1 MIRAENLGKA
11 YPSRTGRP
19 KWVFRNLNFTIPTNA
34 NVGII
39 GRNGAGKSTLLRL
52 IAGSDRPSEGDVY
65 RDVRVSW
72 PIGFGGGLQGSL
84 TGRQNAQF
92 VCRVQGREED
102 SEKILADIKEF
113 TGIGDNFDEPVKTYS
128 DGMKARIKFA
138 MSLAF
143 DFDVYLTDEI
153 TSVGDTGFK
162 RKAGERF
169 REMVGKAGLI
179 MVSHSEGQLRDYCTS
194 GILLENGEAQWFDDI
209 GDALKAYGKTMH
221 K

>member
-1 MIRAENLGKA
+1 MIRVENLGKA
-11 YPSRTGRP
+11 YPSRTGKP
-19 KWVFRNLNFTIPTNA
+19 KWVFRNLNFEIPTNA

-52 IAGSDRPSEGDVY
+52 IAGSDRPTEGQVV
-65 RDVRVSW
+65 RDARVSW
-72 PIGFGGGLQGSL
+72 PVGFGGGLQGSL

-92 VCRVQGREED
+92 VCRVQGREHD
-102 SEKILADIKEF
+102 SERILEEIKEF
-113 TGIGDNFDEPVKTYS
+113 TNVGDNFDEPVKTYS

-143 DFDVYLTDEI
+143 EFDVYLSDEI
-153 TSVGDTGFK
+153 TSVGDTGFR

-169 REMVGKAGLI
+169 RAMVGKAGLI
-179 MVSHSEGQLRDYCTS
+179 MVSHSEGQLREFCDS
-194 GILLENGEAQWFDDI
+194 GILIQDGNAYWHDDI
-209 GDALKAYGKTMH
+209 DDALKAYDATLH

>member
-11 YPSRTGRP
+11 YPSRTGRA

-52 IAGSDRPSEGDVY
+52 IAGSDRPSEGDIF
-65 RDVRVSW
+65 RDARVSW

-102 SEKILADIKEF
+102 SERILEEIKEF

-169 REMVGKAGLI
+169 RQMVGKAGLI
-179 MVSHSEGQLRDYCTS
+179 MVSHSEGQLREFCQS
-194 GILLENGEAQWFDDI
+194 GILLEDGQAHWYDDI
-209 GDALKAYGKTMH
+209 ADALKAYGKTLH